1 VKQTQRVTKLLIK
14 ILIAIDVLHDH
25 FKNPNALDEDDDN
38 DIVFPTNITE
48 YNIELN
54 QDITEAEV
62 LYAVKSLKKW

>member
-1 VKQTQRVTKLLIK
+1 MKQTQRVTKLLIK

>member
-1 VKQTQRVTKLLIK
+1 MKQTQRVTKLLIK

-54 QDITEAEV
+54 QDIEN
-62 LYAVKSLKKW
+62 L